1 MMSPDSIKND
11 SGIKQ
16 ALVTGNMASA
26 EGAIAVGCRFFAGYP
41 ITPSSEIA
49 HHMSRRL
56 PEVNGTF
63 VQMEDELASI
73 TCSLGASYAGVKS
86 MTATSGPGFSLMAES
101 IGLGVMLEAPVVIV
115 TIMRGGPSTG
125 QPTNAS
131 QSDIYQ
137 TRYASHGDYQII
149 VLTPSTV
156 QEMYDLTIR
165 AFNLAEKYRNP
176 VIVASDGFLGQM
188 MEPLYY
194 HSDFEI
200 VNRKPPQVPP
210 EKYKPF
216 EVFDDDLVPGMA
228 VAGTDYDFYVSGL
241 THDEEGNPDQSP
253 EAAVK
258 LIKRLSDKIINARPE
273 INDWEEK
280 YLEDSETILLSYGI
294 NSRGV
299 PEAIDKLR
307 SEGIKI
313 GYIRLKSVWPFPDE
327 VMEKIGNHGVSKVIV
342 SEMNYGMVV
351 REVQRFRHLFD
362 VSGISIPT
370 VIPFSPKFLY
380 KKIKEEIN

>member
-1 MMSPDSIKND
+1 MMSPKSIKNS

-16 ALVTGNMASA
+16 ALVTGNIASA

-86 MTATSGPGFSLMAES
+86 MTATSGPGLSLMAES

-200 VNRKPPQVPP
+200 VNRKPPQVSP

-228 VAGTDYDFYVSGL
+228 VAGTDYHFYVSGL

-258 LIKRLSDKIINARPE
+258 LIKRLSDKIIIARPE

-280 YLEDSETILLSYGI
+280 YLEDAETILLSYGI

-299 PEAIDKLR
+299 PEAIEKLR

-313 GYIRLKSVWPFPDE
+313 GYVRLKSVWPFPDE
-327 VMEKIGNHGVSKVIV
+327 IMEKIGNHGISKVIV
-342 SEMNYGMVV
+342 SEMNYGMVI

-380 KKIKEEIN
+380 KKIKEEIK

>member
-1 MMSPDSIKND
+1 
-11 SGIKQ
+11 
-16 ALVTGNMASA
+16 
-26 EGAIAVGCRFFAGYP
+26 
-41 ITPSSEIA
+41 
-49 HHMSRRL
+49 
-56 PEVNGTF
+56 
-63 VQMEDELASI
+63 
-73 TCSLGASYAGVKS
+73 
-86 MTATSGPGFSLMAES
+86 MTATSGPGLSLMAES

-258 LIKRLSDKIINARPE
+258 LIKRLSDKIIKARPE
-273 INDWEEK
+273 INDWEDK

-299 PEAIDKLR
+299 PEAIEKLR
-307 SEGIKI
+307 AEGIKI
-313 GYIRLKSVWPFPDE
+313 GYVRLKSVWPFPDE
-327 VMEKIGNHGVSKVIV
+327 IMEKIGNHGVSKVIV

-380 KKIKEEIN
+380 KKIKEELN